1 MNSRM
6 KDIVNYHRKLL
17 NDFITGDLK
26 VCKFVRVKFVI
37 EQVSPGSQFS
47 RQYSPSSRRNQSARG
62 SFLNVRLLPPPGPG
76 TEVLR
81 VYDVVK

>member
-26 VCKFVRVKFVI
+26 VCKYVLV
-37 EQVSPGSQFS
+37 QVSPGSQFS
-47 RQYSPSSRRNQSARG
+47 RQYSPFSRRNQSARG